1 MKADSS
7 QQLSLLELAEL
18 DVELSRLNHRAAHL
32 PEQQRYQE
40 IQAEQGVVNDRLAA
54 LTLALEDIDAHVTR
68 LESEIDGV
76 RQREDRDRGLLD
88 SGSVS
93 PKQLEELQHELDTL
107 QRRQT
112 SLEDNL
118 LEVMERRE
126 QLAAEQ
132 ANETAKLDALQ
143 QDLAKT
149 GQLRD
154 DALAE
159 IDDARGQR
167 SAHRDE
173 LVAALDAELVDLYE
187 RQRAASGVGAA
198 RLQGRRCGGC
208 RIELDRGE
216 IARIAATPEDEVV
229 RCSECRAILLRV
241 GGPGR

>member
-18 DVELSRLNHRAAHL
+18 DVELSRLNHRASHL
-32 PEQQRYQE
+32 PEQQRYAE
-40 IQAEQGVVNDRLAA
+40 IEADQAVVNDRIAA
-54 LTLALEDIDAHVTR
+54 LTLALEDIDAQVSR

-112 SLEDNL
+112 SLEDSL

-132 ANETAKLDALQ
+132 ADETAKLDALQ

-154 DALAE
+154 EALAE
-159 IDDARGQR
+159 IEDARGQR
-167 SAHRDE
+167 SARRDE
-173 LVAALDAELVDLYE
+173 LVTGLDAELVDVYE
-187 RQRAASGVGAA
+187 RQRSATGVGAA
-198 RLQGRRCGGC
+198 RLQGRRCGAC

-216 IARIAATPEDEVV
+216 IARITATPDDEVV

-241 GGPGR
+241 GGPGQ

>member
-40 IQAEQGVVNDRLAA
+40 IQAEQAVVNDRLAA
-54 LTLALEDIDAHVTR
+54 LTLALEDIDAHVAR

-112 SLEDNL
+112 SLEDSL

-132 ANETAKLDALQ
+132 ADETAKSDALQ

-154 DALAE
+154 EALAE

-167 SAHRDE
+167 TARRDE
-173 LVAALDAELVDLYE
+173 LMAALDAELVDLYE
-187 RQRAASGVGAA
+187 RQRSASGVGAA
-198 RLQGRRCGGC
+198 RLQGRRCGAC

-216 IARIAATPEDEVV
+216 IARIAATPGDEVV

-241 GGPGR
+241 GGPGQ

>member
-1 MKADSS
+1 M
-7 QQLSLLELAEL
+7 
-18 DVELSRLNHRAAHL
+18 
-32 PEQQRYQE
+32 
-40 IQAEQGVVNDRLAA
+40 VNDRLSA
-54 LTLALEDIDAHVTR
+54 LTLALEDIDAQVTR

-112 SLEDNL
+112 SLEDSL

-126 QLAAEQ
+126 LLAAEQ
-132 ANETAKLDALQ
+132 ADEAAKLDALQ

-149 GQLRD
+149 AQLRD
-154 DALAE
+154 IALAE
-159 IDDARGQR
+159 IDDVRGQR
-167 SAHRDE
+167 SARREE
-173 LVAALDAELVDLYE
+173 LVSGLDAELADLYE
-187 RQRAASGVGAA
+187 RQRGTTGVGAA
-198 RLQGRRCGGC
+198 RLQGRRCGAC

-241 GGPGR
+241 GP

>member
-1 MKADSS
+1 MKADSF

-32 PEQQRYQE
+32 PEQQRYTE
-40 IQAEQGVVNDRLAA
+40 IQAEQGVVNDRLSA
-54 LTLALEDIDAHVTR
+54 LTLALEDIDAQVTR

-112 SLEDNL
+112 SLEDSL

-126 QLAAEQ
+126 LLAAEQ
-132 ANETAKLDALQ
+132 ADEAAKLDALQ

-149 GQLRD
+149 AQLRD

-159 IDDARGQR
+159 IDDVRGQR
-167 SAHRDE
+167 SARREE
-173 LVAALDAELVDLYE
+173 LVSGLDAELADLYE
-187 RQRAASGVGAA
+187 RQRGTTGVGAA
-198 RLQGRRCGGC
+198 RLQGRRCGAC

-216 IARIAATPEDEVV
+216 IARIAATPDDEVV

-241 GGPGR
+241 GP

>member
-1 MKADSS
+1 MKADSF

-32 PEQQRYQE
+32 PEQQRYTE
-40 IQAEQGVVNDRLAA
+40 IQAEQGVVNDRLSA
-54 LTLALEDIDAHVTR
+54 LTLALEDIDAQVTR

-112 SLEDNL
+112 SLEDSL

-126 QLAAEQ
+126 LLAAEQ
-132 ANETAKLDALQ
+132 ADEAAKLDALQ

-149 GQLRD
+149 AQLRD
-154 DALAE
+154 IALAE
-159 IDDARGQR
+159 IEDVRGQR
-167 SAHRDE
+167 SARREE
-173 LVAALDAELVDLYE
+173 LVSGLDAELADLYE
-187 RQRAASGVGAA
+187 RQRGTTGVGAA
-198 RLQGRRCGGC
+198 RLQGRRCGAC

-216 IARIAATPEDEVV
+216 IARIAATPDDEVV

-241 GGPGR
+241 GP

>member
-1 MKADSS
+1 MKADSF

-32 PEQQRYQE
+32 PEQQRYTE
-40 IQAEQGVVNDRLAA
+40 IQAEQGVVNDRLSA
-54 LTLALEDIDAHVTR
+54 LTLALEDIDAQVTR

-112 SLEDNL
+112 SLEDSL

-132 ANETAKLDALQ
+132 ADEAAKLDALQ

-149 GQLRD
+149 AQLRD

-159 IDDARGQR
+159 IDDVRGQR
-167 SAHRDE
+167 SARREE
-173 LVAALDAELVDLYE
+173 LVSGLDAELADLYE
-187 RQRAASGVGAA
+187 RQRGTTGVGAA
-198 RLQGRRCGGC
+198 RLQGRRCGAC

-216 IARIAATPEDEVV
+216 IARIAATPDDEVV

-241 GGPGR
+241 GP

>member
-1 MKADSS
+1 MKADSF

-32 PEQQRYQE
+32 PEQQRYTE
-40 IQAEQGVVNDRLAA
+40 IQAEQGVVNDRLSA
-54 LTLALEDIDAHVTR
+54 LTLALEDIDAQVTR

-112 SLEDNL
+112 SLEDSL

-132 ANETAKLDALQ
+132 ADEAAKLDALQ

-149 GQLRD
+149 AQLRD
-154 DALAE
+154 AALAE
-159 IDDARGQR
+159 IDDVRGQR
-167 SAHRDE
+167 SARREE
-173 LVAALDAELVDLYE
+173 LVSGLDAELADLYE
-187 RQRAASGVGAA
+187 RQRGTTGVGAA
-198 RLQGRRCGGC
+198 RLQGRRCGAC

-216 IARIAATPEDEVV
+216 IARIAATPDDEVV

-241 GGPGR
+241 GP

>member
-1 MKADSS
+1 MKADSF

-32 PEQQRYQE
+32 PEQQRYTE
-40 IQAEQGVVNDRLAA
+40 IQAEQGVVNDRLSA
-54 LTLALEDIDAHVTR
+54 LTLALEDIDAQVTR

-112 SLEDNL
+112 SLEDSL

-132 ANETAKLDALQ
+132 ADEAAKLDALQ

-149 GQLRD
+149 AQLRHA
-154 DALAE
+154 ALAE
-159 IDDARGQR
+159 IDDVRGQR
-167 SAHRDE
+167 SARREE
-173 LVAALDAELVDLYE
+173 LVSGLDAELADLYE
-187 RQRAASGVGAA
+187 RQRGTTGVGAA
-198 RLQGRRCGGC
+198 RLQGRRCGAC

-216 IARIAATPEDEVV
+216 IARIAATPDDEVV

-241 GGPGR
+241 GP

>member
-1 MKADSS
+1 M
-7 QQLSLLELAEL
+7 
-18 DVELSRLNHRAAHL
+18 
-32 PEQQRYQE
+32 
-40 IQAEQGVVNDRLAA
+40 
-54 LTLALEDIDAHVTR
+54 TR

-112 SLEDNL
+112 SLEDSL

-132 ANETAKLDALQ
+132 ADEAAKLDALQ

-149 GQLRD
+149 AQLRD

-159 IDDARGQR
+159 IDDVRGQR
-167 SAHRDE
+167 LGAPGGTGVRAGRRTGRS
-173 LVAALDAELVDLYE
+173 L
-187 RQRAASGVGAA
+187 RAAAA
-198 RLQGRRCGGC
+198 RPGWRRAAAGRRCG
-208 RIELDRGE
+208 RAASSWTA
-216 IARIAATPEDEVV
+216 ARSPASRPRPTTRWCAA
-229 RCSECRAILLRV
+229 RSAGRSCCRV
-241 GGPGR
+241 GP

>member
-1 MKADSS
+1 MKADSF

-32 PEQQRYQE
+32 PEQQRYTE
-40 IQAEQGVVNDRLAA
+40 IQAEQGVVNDRLSA
-54 LTLALEDIDAHVTR
+54 LTLALEDIDAQVTR

-112 SLEDNL
+112 SLEDSL

-126 QLAAEQ
+126 LLAAEQ
-132 ANETAKLDALQ
+132 ADEAAKLDALQ

-149 GQLRD
+149 AQLRD
-154 DALAE
+154 IALAE
-159 IDDARGQR
+159 IDDVRGQR
-167 SAHRDE
+167 SARREE
-173 LVAALDAELVDLYE
+173 LVSGLDAELADLYE
-187 RQRAASGVGAA
+187 RQRGTTGVGAA
-198 RLQGRRCGGC
+198 RLQGRRCGAC

-241 GGPGR
+241 GP

>member
-1 MKADSS
+1 MKADSF

-32 PEQQRYQE
+32 PEQQRYTE
-40 IQAEQGVVNDRLAA
+40 IQAEQGVVNDRLSA
-54 LTLALEDIDAHVTR
+54 LTLALEDIDAQVTR

-112 SLEDNL
+112 SLEDSL

-126 QLAAEQ
+126 LLAAEQ
-132 ANETAKLDALQ
+132 ADEAAKLDALQ

-149 GQLRD
+149 AQLRASPPGRD
-154 DALAE
+154 
-159 IDDARGQR
+159 RRRGGQR
-167 SAHRDE
+167 SARREE
-173 LVAALDAELVDLYE
+173 LVSGLDAELADLYE
-187 RQRAASGVGAA
+187 RQRGTTGVGAA
-198 RLQGRRCGGC
+198 RLQGRRCGAC

-216 IARIAATPEDEVV
+216 IARIAATPDDEVV

-241 GGPGR
+241 GP

>member
-1 MKADSS
+1 MKADSF

-32 PEQQRYQE
+32 PEQQRYTE
-40 IQAEQGVVNDRLAA
+40 IQAEQGVVNDRLSA
-54 LTLALEDIDAHVTR
+54 LTLALEDIDAQVTR

-112 SLEDNL
+112 SLEDSL

-126 QLAAEQ
+126 LLAAEQ
-132 ANETAKLDALQ
+132 ADEAAKLDALQ

-149 GQLRD
+149 AQLRD
-154 DALAE
+154 IALAE
-159 IDDARGQR
+159 IDDVRGQR
-167 SAHRDE
+167 SARREE
-173 LVAALDAELVDLYE
+173 LVSGLDAELADLYE
-187 RQRAASGVGAA
+187 RQRGTTGVGAA
-198 RLQGRRCGGC
+198 RLQGRRCGAC

-216 IARIAATPEDEVV
+216 IARIAATPDDEVV

-241 GGPGR
+241 GP

>member
-1 MKADSS
+1 MKADSF

-32 PEQQRYQE
+32 PEQQRYTE
-40 IQAEQGVVNDRLAA
+40 IQAEQGVVNDRLSA
-54 LTLALEDIDAHVTR
+54 LTLALEDIDAQVTR

-112 SLEDNL
+112 SLEDSL

-126 QLAAEQ
+126 LLAAEQ
-132 ANETAKLDALQ
+132 ADEAAKLDALQ

-149 GQLRD
+149 AQLRD
-154 DALAE
+154 VALAE
-159 IDDARGQR
+159 IDDVRGQR
-167 SAHRDE
+167 SARREE
-173 LVAALDAELVDLYE
+173 LVSGLDAELADLYE
-187 RQRAASGVGAA
+187 RQRGTTGVGAA
-198 RLQGRRCGGC
+198 RLQGRRCGAC

-241 GGPGR
+241 GP